1 MMCCSIRTS
10 ALLNSDP
17 CTKYIKRNNTTKI
30 GGAIIGLHELAVVI
44 YLPVSAIDVDAMG
57 HSEYGR
63 NLQVDSL

>member
-10 ALLNSDP
+10 ALLISDP

-30 GGAIIGLHELAVVI
+30 GEAIGLHELAVVI

-57 HSEYGR
+57 HSEY
-63 NLQVDSL
+63 S